1 VSKPI
6 LEQSL
11 AGSGAKTPTPPPQRH
26 MSRKYDMPLLRT
38 QYVSMFSMDGLR
50 YNKTALQICRQMH
63 LIQKNKKQNEIRV
76 DSLSDHQNQQL
87 QLMA

>member
-1 VSKPI
+1 
-6 LEQSL
+6 
-11 AGSGAKTPTPPPQRH
+11 
-26 MSRKYDMPLLRT
+26 
-38 QYVSMFSMDGLR
+38 MDGLR